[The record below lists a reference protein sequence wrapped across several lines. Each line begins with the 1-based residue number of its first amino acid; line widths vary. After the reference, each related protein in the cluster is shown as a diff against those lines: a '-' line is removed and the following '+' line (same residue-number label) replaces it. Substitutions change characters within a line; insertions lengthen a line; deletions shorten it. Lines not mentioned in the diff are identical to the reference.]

1 MAYEEGCIHFKA
13 RQRDQLTD
21 ITVLQEIMFYL
32 SGLYDNILNKTDK
45 KAQKNDNSDKTIIL
59 EFWKNYK

>member
-1 MAYEEGCIHFKA
+1 MAYEERCIHFKA

-32 SGLYDNILNKTDK
+32 SGLYDNILNWEKVTGV
-45 KAQKNDNSDKTIIL
+45 
-59 EFWKNYK
+59 FWERINEEYF

>member
-21 ITVLQEIMFYL
+21 ITVLQEIVFYL
-32 SGLYDNILNKTDK
+32 SGLYDNILNWEKVTGV
-45 KAQKNDNSDKTIIL
+45 
-59 EFWKNYK
+59 FWERINEEYF

>member
-32 SGLYDNILNKTDK
+32 SGLYDNILNWEKVTGV
-45 KAQKNDNSDKTIIL
+45 
-59 EFWKNYK
+59 FWERINEEYF